1 MQKKHVQ
8 FSALIV
14 AGVVLTAGCASTRAR
29 KADPQMDQQ
38 AQMAQMQSDL
48 AAKDQQIQELQYQLQ
63 GQQSALS
70 SQSNF
75 SSDSVSS
82 KSSSYIRVSGVS
94 VRQVQQA
101 LLNKGYDPGPVDGKM
116 GKKTKSAIKQF
127 QRSNNLKADGIIG
140 QRTWSR
146 LSA

>member
-8 FSALIV
+8 LSVLVLAAVI
-14 AGVVLTAGCASTRAR
+14 LTAGCASTRAR
-29 KADPQMDQQ
+29 KADPQVDQQ
-38 AQMAQMQSDL
+38 AQIAQMQNDL
-48 AAKDQQIQELQYQLQ
+48 AMKDQQIQELQYQLQ

-75 SSDSVSS
+75 SADSASS
-82 KSSSYIRVSGVS
+82 RSSSYIRVSGVS

-101 LLNKGYDPGPVDGKM
+101 LLNKGYDPGPIDGKM

>member
-1 MQKKHVQ
+1 MQKRHVQ
-8 FSALIV
+8 FTVLIL
-14 AGVVLTAGCASTRAR
+14 AGVVLTAGCASTKAR

-38 AQMAQMQSDL
+38 AQIAQMQNDL
-48 AAKDQQIQELQYQLQ
+48 AMKDQQIQELQYQLQ

-75 SSDSVSS
+75 SADSAGS

-101 LLNKGYDPGPVDGKM
+101 LLNKGYDPGPIDGKM

>member
-1 MQKKHVQ
+1 MQSKHVQ
-8 FSALIV
+8 LSVLIL
-14 AGVVLTAGCASTRAR
+14 AGIVLTTGCASTRAR

-38 AQMAQMQSDL
+38 AHIAQMQNEL

-63 GQQSALS
+63 GQQSALQN
-70 SQSNF
+70 QSNF
-75 SSDSVSS
+75 SADSPAS
-82 KSSSYIRVSGVS
+82 KKSAYIRVSGVS
-94 VRQVQQA
+94 VKQVQRA